1 MSINHSKIINDDK
14 LLFPCSLGGVVYT
27 LASALFP
34 RIISSTSLLYYL
46 FVCLLLSV
54 VYRFSFATF
63 LSGLT
68 LAASAQSSH

>member
-14 LLFPCSLGGVVYT
+14 LLFPCSLGGVVY
-27 LASALFP
+27 
-34 RIISSTSLLYYL
+34 IISSTSLLYYL

-54 VYRFSFATF
+54 VYRFSFGTF